1 VLMVGIHAGE
11 PGTKNY
17 PNTDLNKAFYLDE
30 AAQKSGYFEALKH
43 HQQYQEHLQSKH
55 AKAGLLACIDCHSS
69 HGAPKKEVAAAAG
82 CTGCHGASMDPK
94 KMMPGLA
101 QTAGGLMMRSH
112 AFNPNPRA
120 PRGTTADQLPP
131 PVYAYPK

>member
-1 VLMVGIHAGE
+1 
-11 PGTKNY
+11 
-17 PNTDLNKAFYLDE
+17 
-30 AAQKSGYFEALKH
+30 
-43 HQQYQEHLQSKH
+43 
-55 AKAGLLACIDCHSS
+55 
-69 HGAPKKEVAAAAG
+69 
-82 CTGCHGASMDPK
+82 MDAK

-131 PVYAYPK
+131 PVYAYPAGK

>member
-1 VLMVGIHAGE
+1 
-11 PGTKNY
+11 
-17 PNTDLNKAFYLDE
+17 
-30 AAQKSGYFEALKH
+30 
-43 HQQYQEHLQSKH
+43 
-55 AKAGLLACIDCHSS
+55 
-69 HGAPKKEVAAAAG
+69 
-82 CTGCHGASMDPK
+82 
-94 KMMPGLA
+94 MMPGLA